1 MMQAA
6 GAARMWKENAV
17 AFIRMISCLGLVV
30 GLLGLLPLG
39 RGTPGRVVRV
49 GLRADRVIE

>member
-30 GLLGLLPLG
+30 GLLGLLPLD
-39 RGTPGRVVRV
+39 RGTPGAPRAGVR
-49 GLRADRVIE
+49 RAPMG